1 MSYLPVLF
9 VVLVILKFLAEQI
22 LSTMNRLHVAQHKT
36 RRPDALKDIIDQETY
51 EKAADYTLA
60 KSKFG
65 AISNCWETT
74 WLLITGLVILPALY
88 NWFSGSLGTSIWMQP
103 LVFLIITT
111 LISIPNLPWEWW
123 EQFKIEARFGFNK
136 STLGLWISDQL
147 KSTLI
152 NGVLMYPLLLALIW
166 LVSTSSLWWLW
177 GYLLTMGFM
186 LLMMVIGPMFI
197 MPLFNKFTPL
207 ADGSLK
213 DRLNSLAQRT
223 SFPSKTILVM
233 DGSRRSAH
241 SNAFFAGFGKARRI
255 VLFDT
260 LIEQLTEE
268 ELEAVLAH
276 EIGHYK
282 KKHLQKMLLV
292 SSIFGFLAFWLL
304 GQLAAS
310 PAFAGAFG
318 YIFGEG
324 ELAPTLLVFS
334 MFAPL
339 VVFWLTPIFSARSRK
354 HEYEADAYAKAS
366 IGTPAP
372 LIGALRKLQ
381 QKNLSNFTPHP
392 LYSRV
397 YYSHPTL
404 LEREAAL
411 NLS

>member
-1 MSYLPVLF
+1 MSYLPLLF
-9 VVLVILKFLAEQI
+9 VVLVLLKFFAEQI
-22 LSTMNRLHVAQHKT
+22 LSTMNRMHVAQWRT
-36 RRPDALKDIIDQETY
+36 RRPDTLKDIIDQETY

-60 KSKFG
+60 KGKFG
-65 AISNCWETT
+65 TIANCWETT
-74 WLLITGLVILPALY
+74 WLLVTGLVILPALY
-88 NWFSGSLGTSIWMQP
+88 NWFAGSMGTSLWVQP
-103 LVFLIITT
+103 LIFIIITT
-111 LISIPNLPWEWW
+111 LVALPNLPWEWW

-136 STLGLWISDQL
+136 STVGLWISDQL

-152 NGVLMYPLLLALIW
+152 NALLLYPLLLALIW
-166 LVSTSSLWWLW
+166 LVSASTLWWLW
-177 GYLLTMGFM
+177 GYFLTMGFL
-186 LLMMVIGPMFI
+186 LLMMVIGPMYI

-207 ADGSLK
+207 ADGDLK
-213 DRLNSLAQRT
+213 DRLNALARRT
-223 SFPSKTILVM
+223 QFPSKTILVM

-260 LIEQLTEE
+260 LIDQLTAE

-282 KKHLQKMLLV
+282 KKHIPKMLLNAA
-292 SSIFGFLAFWLL
+292 IMGFAGFWLL
-304 GQLAAS
+304 GWLS
-310 PAFAGAFG
+310 STTAFASAFG
-318 YIFGEG
+318 YEFSAN

-339 VVFWLTPIFSARSRK
+339 VTFWLTPLFSARSRK
-354 HEYEADAYAKAS
+354 HEYEADAYAKNA
-366 IGTPAP
+366 IGSQQP

-392 LYSRV
+392 FYSRV

-411 NLS
+411 NLP